1 MDKLCAIRD
10 LRQAVTRFEAD
21 FERRYGISLNEGMV
35 LCSLKEG
42 PRLSS
47 GELGELLGL
56 TPSNTSKVIAAA
68 ERKGLIARTLDH
80 TDKRRMYFTITEKGR
95 STFDGISCN
104 EIHMPEALERA
115 LER

>member
-1 MDKLCAIRD
+1 MDTLCKIRD
-10 LRQAVTRFEAD
+10 LQRAVAHFEGM
-21 FERRYGISLNEGMV
+21 FEERYGICLNEGMV

-42 PRLSS
+42 ARLSS

-68 ERKGLIARTLDH
+68 ERKGLIVRTLDH
-80 TDKRRMYFTITEKGR
+80 TDKRRMYFTITGKGR